1 MGLRDGHLFDEDP
14 TTAWHAETVGTND
27 YRYDGTAY
35 AYGTDSVSN
44 FDPSGINIKGE
55 WVKLKF
61 PRKLKISKGWHI
73 RARSSQE
80 AQAPKDF
87 AFYGSNT
94 DAASGL

>member
-1 MGLRDGHLFDEDP
+1 MTGPAQRGYVASASSEHSSEGNIYSMGLRDGHLFDEDP
-14 TTAWHAETVGTND
+14 TTVWHAETNGTND

-61 PRKLKISKGWHI
+61 PRKLKISQW
-73 RARSSQE
+73 Q
-80 AQAPKDF
+80 
-87 AFYGSNT
+87 
-94 DAASGL
+94 